1 MGITLFK
8 ASIFLQ
14 TGDLDKV
21 PELYLGLPGIK
32 EECVIFANCP
42 LNINQQHQGSV
53 QGEKSREWS
62 SWTVNSVGP
71 SGLRSRTQ
79 KLNSEAE
86 GGNERSPICPLGPS
100 SRLLPRSHFPSDIWL
115 DTFQGR
121 AHILGFGVCAVLG
134 HYGFPPPTP
143 GPACIWCSW
152 KKVLEWVTRA
162 GRSHTRHTMTWPQTR
177 RLRYKDKYK
186 YYSQN
191 LCINKY
197 FWGLLDHFIFWKIVS
212 RTVKAYPKVFSL
224 TG

>member
-1 MGITLFK
+1 MCYFCKL
-8 ASIFLQ
+8 SS
-14 TGDLDKV
+14 
-21 PELYLGLPGIK
+21 
-32 EECVIFANCP
+32 
-42 LNINQQHQGSV
+42 QHQSAAPRVSTGRKI
-53 QGEKSREWS
+53 QGMEFLDRQLCGAIW
-62 SWTVNSVGP
+62 
-71 SGLRSRTQ
+71 TQ
-79 KLNSEAE
+79 KQNSEAE